1 MPPLAAR
8 VYEHSHPLSNLVFIV
23 CVFFSLSRLTGI
35 ATFHTAEVFVPFYSY
50 FIPYTYYLYCSTS
63 YYR

>member
-1 MPPLAAR
+1 MPFLTAR

-35 ATFHTAEVFVPFYSY
+35 AMFHTAEVFVPFYSY
-50 FIPYTYYLYCSTS
+50 FKPYTYLLVL
-63 YYR
+63 